1 MPELIE
7 GKMLGPGSSKAIL
20 MEINGEEMW
29 IPKGHIE
36 PLKGFKAI
44 FAISDWLAWQ
54 KGLISERTYMDRK
67 NNYKQKN
74 CQEQEDDRVQKE
86 PEQEILPF

>member
-1 MPELIE
+1 MAELIE
-7 GKMLGPGSSKAIL
+7 GKMLGAGTPKAIF

-54 KGLISERTYMDRK
+54 KGIISDSEYNKRKETYGKKSEEGQRD
-67 NNYKQKN
+67 
-74 CQEQEDDRVQKE
+74 
-86 PEQEILPF
+86 LPF